1 MQEIKGN
8 LMNCLWLKRGM
19 QRIKKEIMQRKKKK
33 KRNNRVAESKV
44 DETEHHAL
52 RLVVMHNKIARTNAH
67 PMMNPIIH
75 PITHPIIHPII
86 HPIAHPTTHPIIQQ
100 SM

>member
-33 KRNNRVAESKV
+33 KEITES
-44 DETEHHAL
+44 L
-52 RLVVMHNKIARTNAH
+52 RAKLMRLSIM
-67 PMMNPIIH
+67 P
-75 PITHPIIHPII
+75 
-86 HPIAHPTTHPIIQQ
+86 
-100 SM
+100 SG